1 MALKA
6 LKCPNCEA
14 NIQVDDDREY
24 GFCSYC
30 GAQVQIKEKVVA
42 VHSAEEFDSARFMK
56 LMEDSQAF
64 LKMGNYFRAEEG
76 FMEMIRLYPG
86 KAIGY
91 ERLICT
97 ITHDYTL
104 FPLENAERLQ
114 QLKKKMMLVAEDDE
128 KAHYEEICERVNR
141 GFASPVTKL
150 TMTGGKTPMEKE
162 RERFQVSFLLCF
174 FAIIICVLIEKA
186 AKTSLAL
193 SLLGIVLCL
202 FAVAAGITAMVS
214 KARFDKLAEED
225 QDE

>member
-1 MALKA
+1 MAMKA
-6 LKCPNCEA
+6 LKCPNCDA
-14 NIQVDDDREY
+14 NIQVDGDREY

-30 GAQVQIKEKVVA
+30 GAQVQIKEVVEI
-42 VHSAEEFDSARFMK
+42 HSTEEFDSARFMK

-128 KAHYEEICERVNR
+128 KAHYEEICDRVNR
-141 GFASPVTKL
+141 GFSSPMTKQ
-150 TMTGGKTPMEKE
+150 TMTSGKTPMEKE

-225 QDE
+225 RDE

>member
-14 NIQVDDDREY
+14 NIQVDDNLEY

-30 GAQVQIKEKVVA
+30 GAQVQIKELIKVQ
-42 VHSAEEFDSARFMK
+42 SAEEFDAARFMK
-56 LMEDSQAF
+56 IMEDSQAY
-64 LKMGNYFRAEEG
+64 LKMGNYLRAEEG

-114 QLKKKMMLVAEDDE
+114 QLQKKMLIVAEEDE
-128 KAHYEEICERVNR
+128 KAHFEEICDRVNR
-141 GFASPVTKL
+141 GFSSPVRQVL
-150 TMTGGKTPMEKE
+150 PANSESAMEKE
-162 RERFQVSFLLCF
+162 RTRFQVSFVLCF
-174 FAIIICVLIEKA
+174 IAIVIGAVIEKP

-193 SLLGIVLCL
+193 SILGIVLCV
-202 FAVAAGITAMVS
+202 FAIAAGITAIVS
-214 KARFDKLAEED
+214 KTKFDKMQEEE
-225 QDE
+225 QDEQ